1 MTSFE
6 DDGRQLMVDVM
17 VVDVM
22 MVDAMMVDS
31 RCG

>member
-17 VVDVM
+17 VVDAM
-22 MVDAMMVDS
+22 MVNVMMVDS